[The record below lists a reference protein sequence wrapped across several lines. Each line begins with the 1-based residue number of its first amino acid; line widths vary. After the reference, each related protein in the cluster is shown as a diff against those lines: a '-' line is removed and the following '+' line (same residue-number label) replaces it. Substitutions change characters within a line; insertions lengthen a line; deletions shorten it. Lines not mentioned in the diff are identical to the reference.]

1 MARQIWLERRLTLP
15 SEIIGRKIIGGL
27 VLEFINQP
35 AVAQGAVSHVGHTQ
49 FPRSLDETIRLVQG
63 LKSRIFRL
71 NGINLGNYKWESVP
85 RSMLKKKKGWG
96 RISLELAL
104 RSVAA
109 EHSERPMY
117 FVFPAFRSSSSAGID
132 SSRGV
137 PVEVFISRRNN
148 STDGETHLDQSDE
161 DSRGLVQNQ
170 VSQWYLRCTLWCERP
185 SSWHSHRHRRHRNH
199 ILRRLVTRDAL
210 ERGGPRRCVQHT
222 EDLVAHVIFPDK
234 ISQEFLIDTSFV
246 DNLPQPST
254 FCATTDK
261 RKRLDSPPC
270 PKRCIPAQLLSAAP
284 VQPRRD
290 WDGFLNHSSDP
301 LPRSRG
307 KGRENLQRGV
317 SWPWWLNSKEL
328 PEHVRDRW
336 PALSWWQRSPD
347 WIDANARD
355 RDPQIPCCCPV
366 RA

>member
-1 MARQIWLERRLTLP
+1 MVP
-15 SEIIGRKIIGGL
+15 SMYSLMWEA
-27 VLEFINQP
+27 EF
-35 AVAQGAVSHVGHTQ
+35 VT
-49 FPRSLDETIRLVQG
+49 FPSPPKTSKPHFEATSDPRCVRSR
-63 LKSRIFRL
+63 
-71 NGINLGNYKWESVP
+71 
-85 RSMLKKKKGWG
+85 
-96 RISLELAL
+96 
-104 RSVAA
+104 
-109 EHSERPMY
+109 
-117 FVFPAFRSSSSAGID
+117 
-132 SSRGV
+132 
-137 PVEVFISRRNN
+137 
-148 STDGETHLDQSDE
+148 
-161 DSRGLVQNQ
+161 
-170 VSQWYLRCTLWCERP
+170 
-185 SSWHSHRHRRHRNH
+185 
-199 ILRRLVTRDAL
+199 
-210 ERGGPRRCVQHT
+210 RGGPRRCVQHT

-290 WDGFLNHSSDP
+290 WDGFLNQSSDP